1 MPEDPTNQTKSCK
14 FPLVASEFFTS
25 DLPIVSK
32 LLFQEPSLLQYLFS
46 FLYQRPLNFLQ
57 AGYFL
62 KAYECCLSTN
72 PEEFL
77 LFIFQEN
84 HNSALLDQMQSS
96 SISEIVG
103 SILTQSFNKEEK
115 IKFFENVV
123 KLIASDTKLVSY
135 NSASILGKIGRED
148 ELFQYLTQEEKVLFF
163 IENLARGSPWVVK
176 NSALILK
183 NLVSA
188 SGEEI
193 TKHFKSHIRTLTQLL
208 TQPSSTQIPTQ
219 FGLAIEPVGETR
231 LSIMEL
237 FALIIASPLL
247 VPEFSESLASILNLM
262 PRFSLSSYFHNTF
275 LSLIE
280 NILSSASPLIEVLLR
295 HNFPQTLV
303 SIAKTCNS
311 SDSYLARGSKGHVF
325 KLINLMVNS
334 KIPSINSSIQ
344 SSELWTD
351 FEVNLTSYNEIEAKN
366 IGGKATFNFF
376 ENMSSDSFDK
386 AEEPDL
392 IPE

>member
-1 MPEDPTNQTKSCK
+1 MPDDPTNQTKSCK

-25 DLPIVSK
+25 DLPVVSK

-46 FLYQRPLNFLQ
+46 FLYQSPLNFLQ

-84 HNSALLDQMQSS
+84 HNSALLDHMQSS
-96 SISEIVG
+96 SIAEIVG
-103 SILTQSFNKEEK
+103 SILTQSFNKEAK
-115 IKFFENVV
+115 VSFFEEVV
-123 KLIASDTKLVSY
+123 KLIGSDSKLVSY
-135 NSASILGKIGRED
+135 NSASILAKIGRED
-148 ELFQYLTQEEKVLFF
+148 ELFQYLTKEEKILFLVQ
-163 IENLARGSPWVVK
+163 NLARVSPWVVK

-188 SGEEI
+188 SGEET
-193 TKHFKSHIRTLTQLL
+193 TKHFKSAIKTLTALL
-208 TQPSSTQIPTQ
+208 SRPASARIPTQ

-231 LSIMEL
+231 LSILEL
-237 FALIIASPLL
+237 FSLIISSPAL
-247 VPEFSESLASILNLM
+247 VAEFSESLPAVLSLL
-262 PRFSLSSYFHNTF
+262 PRFQLSSYFHNTF
-275 LSLIE
+275 FSMVE
-280 NILSSASPLIEVLLR
+280 NILSSSSALIDVLLR

-303 SIAKTCNS
+303 AMAKTANS

-334 KIPSINSSIQ
+334 KIPSLSACIQ
-344 SSELWTD
+344 SSESWTD
-351 FEVNLTSYNEIEAKN
+351 FELNLTSYNEIEAKN